1 MIKELKTTSKQDMK
15 FCVSC
20 MRWMPNYG
28 GKNIT
33 SEDKLTFRWKCGK
46 CLEDKNA

>member
-1 MIKELKTTSKQDMK
+1 MNEIKAVSRIGQK

-20 MRWMPNYG
+20 MRWMPDKG

-33 SEDKLTFRWKCGK
+33 SKDKLTYRWKCNK